1 MGAGFS
7 IKAKGQSADVYIYED
22 VGDSFFGGVS
32 AKQFATDLKAAGSVS
47 AINLHISS
55 LGGDVHEGLAIYRL
69 LVDHPATVTSFIDGW
84 AASIA
89 SVIAM
94 AGKTI
99 KIAEAGAV
107 MIHDAWGRAVG
118 GAEDFRKM
126 ADMLEANT
134 GAIADVYAARTGKT
148 KTEISDWMKA
158 ETWFYGQDA
167 VDKGFADEIMENMRV
182 AAHFDVT
189 KHAFK
194 NAPAAL
200 VGRPDFDAAR
210 ERLARLRR
218 DFLNR
223 KNRNQ
228 FRTA

>member
-7 IKAKGQSADVYIYED
+7 IKAKGSTADIYIYED

-32 AKQFATDLKAAGSVS
+32 AKQFAADLKAAGSVS

-55 LGGDVHEGLAIYRL
+55 LGGDVHDGLAIYRL

-107 MIHDAWGRAVG
+107 MIHDAWGMGVG
-118 GAEDFRKM
+118 NAEDMRKL

-134 GAIADVYAARTGKT
+134 GAIADVYVARTGNDK
-148 KTEISDWMKA
+148 KKVVDWMGA

-167 VDKGFADEIMENMRV
+167 VDKGFADEIMENMKV
-182 AAHFDVT
+182 AAHFDIN
-189 KHAFK
+189 KHKFK

-200 VGRPDFDAAR
+200 IGRPDFDAAR
-210 ERLARLRR
+210 DRLAQMRR
-218 DFLNR
+218 EFLNR
-223 KNRNQ
+223 KNSKQ
-228 FRTA
+228 FRAA

>member
-7 IKAKGQSADVYIYED
+7 IKAKGASADVYIYED
-22 VGDSFFGGVS
+22 VGDSIFGGVS
-32 AKQFATDLKAAGSVS
+32 AKRFAADLKAAGSIS

-69 LVDHPATVTSFIDGW
+69 LVDHPAKVTSFIDGW
-84 AASIA
+84 AASVA

-94 AGKTI
+94 AGETI

-107 MIHDAWGRAVG
+107 MIHNAWGMAAG
-118 GAEDFRKM
+118 NAEDFRKL
-126 ADMLEANT
+126 ADMLEANS
-134 GAIADVYAARTGKT
+134 GAIADVYAARTGNEKKKIT
-148 KTEISDWMKA
+148 DWMTA

-182 AAHFDVT
+182 AAHFDVS
-189 KHAFK
+189 KHKFK

-200 VGRPDFDAAR
+200 IARPNFDEASD
-210 ERLARLRR
+210 RLARLRR

-223 KNRNQ
+223 KNKTQ
-228 FRTA
+228 FRAA